1 MCSHEGVDVSH
12 PEFFSSA
19 KQNGYVPPNKEV
31 LVFCLNTYLHDL
43 VSLKLC
49 YLQDIVNL
57 AF

>member
-1 MCSHEGVDVSH
+1 MSH